1 MEKTRILQQMNDNY
15 LVAVV
20 RGNSSED
27 AILKSEKIIEG
38 GILNIEITFTTPYAE
53 LAIKALTKKFNK
65 EVVIGAGTV
74 LDAVTARIAIMNGA
88 RYVVSPHFDVQVAHI
103 CHLYQIPYLP
113 ACSSVTEITNALQHG
128 VEVVKLFPGNL
139 LGAKFIRDVHGPLPQ
154 AKMMPSGGI
163 SLENM
168 EQWYNNGAFAI
179 GIGSALTRNVKE
191 GEEDIIV
198 AQTREF
204 VQKFQSIRHK

>member
-38 GILNIEITFTTPYAE
+38 GILNIEITFTTPDAE

-113 ACSSVTEITNALQHG
+113 GCSSVTEITNALQHG

>member
-1 MEKTRILQQMNDNY
+1 
-15 LVAVV
+15 
-20 RGNSSED
+20 
-27 AILKSEKIIEG
+27 
-38 GILNIEITFTTPYAE
+38 
-53 LAIKALTKKFNK
+53 
-65 EVVIGAGTV
+65 
-74 LDAVTARIAIMNGA
+74 
-88 RYVVSPHFDVQVAHI
+88 
-103 CHLYQIPYLP
+103 
-113 ACSSVTEITNALQHG
+113 
-128 VEVVKLFPGNL
+128 
-139 LGAKFIRDVHGPLPQ
+139 
-154 AKMMPSGGI
+154 MMPSGGI

>member
-74 LDAVTARIAIMNGA
+74 LDAVTARIAIMNL
-88 RYVVSPHFDVQVAHI
+88 SLIHI
-103 CHLYQIPYLP
+103 
-113 ACSSVTEITNALQHG
+113 
-128 VEVVKLFPGNL
+128 
-139 LGAKFIRDVHGPLPQ
+139 
-154 AKMMPSGGI
+154 
-163 SLENM
+163 
-168 EQWYNNGAFAI
+168 
-179 GIGSALTRNVKE
+179 
-191 GEEDIIV
+191 
-198 AQTREF
+198 
-204 VQKFQSIRHK
+204 

>member
-20 RGNSSED
+20 LGNSSED

-38 GILNIEITFTTPYAE
+38 CILNIEITFTTPYAE

-113 ACSSVTEITNALQHG
+113 GCSSVTEITNALQHG